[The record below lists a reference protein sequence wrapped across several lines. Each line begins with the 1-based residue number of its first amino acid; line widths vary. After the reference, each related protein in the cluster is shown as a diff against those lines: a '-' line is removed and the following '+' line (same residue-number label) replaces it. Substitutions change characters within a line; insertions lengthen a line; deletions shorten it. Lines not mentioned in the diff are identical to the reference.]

1 MEYFDGA
8 KKRITYM
15 RLIIDEIEREVEKAE
30 KANISHPHFS
40 WYGHASKGAVRER
53 LVELRRSALKLKKGL

>member
-1 MEYFDGA
+1 MEYYEVA

-15 RLIIDEIEREVEKAE
+15 RLILDEIEKEVEKAE
-30 KANISHPHFS
+30 KANISNPHFS

-53 LVELRRSALKLKKGL
+53 LVELRRCALQTKKGL